1 MSSRSFGGG
10 ISGNTTFTYTI
21 RLDSSIY
28 RGRRWMYHCSCE
40 CPLVIFHDLRAPFFS
55 DSLPAPSRQRSS
67 ILDEPRKTYATARE
81 RQYSMIL
88 SSPPISSRH
97 EIAAGILRKFVQSQV
112 PFHSY
117 CVPKSNFCEEGSVGY
132 RDELYAAETGNEDV
146 TRCCFLSIS
155 SCQT

>member
-10 ISGNTTFTYTI
+10 ISGNTTFTYII
-21 RLDSSIY
+21 RLDSSTC
-28 RGRRWMYHCSCE
+28 RGREWMYHCSCE
-40 CPLVIFHDLRAPFFS
+40 CPLVIFHNLRTPSFRNP
-55 DSLPAPSRQRSS
+55 LPTPSRQHSS

-88 SSPPISSRH
+88 SSPPISFLQ

-117 CVPKSNFCEEGSVGY
+117 CVPNLNSCVEGSVGY
-132 RDELYAAETGNEDV
+132 RDELYAAETGNEDF
-146 TRCCFLSIS
+146 TRC
-155 SCQT
+155 